1 MIRNITRIYIHRG
14 TKKYGTEVD
23 FRVVFRRWDGRIKV
37 KEYRTY
43 QGVRCAITYWDRDAL
58 VDWYR
63 EGCPEI
69 KPWDDSDVLQYEE
82 A

>member
-1 MIRNITRIYIHRG
+1 MIRNLTRIYIHRG
-14 TKKYGTEVD
+14 TKKYGTAG
-23 FRVVFRRWDGRIKV
+23 FRVVFRRWDDRVKI

-43 QGVRCAITYWDRDAL
+43 QGVRCSITYWDRDAS

-63 EGCPEI
+63 AGCPEI